1 VSLDELYDQKIKL
14 YFAASQPLNQLYK
27 GERLKFEFQRTYSR
41 LQEMQSISYNK
52 ELQEPA

>member
-1 VSLDELYDQKIKL
+1 LIDELYDQKIKL
-14 YFAASQPLNQLYK
+14 YFVASQPLNQLYK

-52 ELQEPA
+52 ALQESA